1 MKWILI
7 SIVVAVIWFYIRFL
21 RDLKLQRNAIA
32 SQGGIGAIYKT
43 LIDGLLQYSSAR
55 IVQDKKDFITIGG
68 TFTDSITN
76 RECGVWSIVIQ
87 PTFKILSV
95 RYRAHI
101 DLGGG
106 KSAKQT
112 WDFPIEMSQNEMLG
126 IIKKK
131 ADEWDIYCV
140 YK

>member
-21 RDLKLQRNAIA
+21 RALKLQRNAIA
-32 SQGGIGAIYKT
+32 SQGGIGSIYKT
-43 LIDGLLQYSSAR
+43 LIDGLLQYPSAR
-55 IVQDKKDFITIGG
+55 IVQDKVDFITIGG
-68 TFTDSITN
+68 TFTDPITN
-76 RECGVWSIVIQ
+76 RECGVWSVVIQ
-87 PTFKILSV
+87 PTFKILNV

-106 KSAKQT
+106 ESAKQM
-112 WDFPIEMSQNEMLG
+112 WDFPMDMNQSEMLS